1 MEEQPQEQ
9 AQQHAQE
16 QIQELAQE
24 QAEAPAVE
32 PDLLVTDPLATLQHV
47 LEREVRRADRR
58 RLELAEIRNALLQ
71 LGMGHERP
79 TGEEEPPVWE
89 PLVADV
95 APTMVQRLVETTE
108 GTIRHCVV
116 SLDAGPG
123 TDEDIRDTA
132 VARMGRGRPQRGI
145 YPLNAWQHPESRRL
159 IEIFGHAGEVQR
171 VTPEATSDFAIF
183 GESAVMAVATWGDAG
198 SNYVLIRHPMLVRV
212 FIELFERLFA
222 LALPVPASGR
232 EVDPDLELLSLLGS
246 GLKDEAIAR
255 YLGCSLRTVRRRVAV
270 LMDRFGADTRFQ
282 LGMAVAETG
291 ALRPPRR
298 ADRQRQR

>member
-1 MEEQPQEQ
+1 MEEQ
-9 AQQHAQE
+9 ATG
-16 QIQELAQE
+16 
-24 QAEAPAVE
+24 EASASSGATTPGGPETHEPAAVA
-32 PDLLVTDPLATLQHV
+32 DLLVTDPLETLHHV

-71 LGMGHERP
+71 LGQWRERP
-79 TGEEEPPVWE
+79 SGEEELSLWE
-89 PLVADV
+89 PLVAEV
-95 APTMVQRLVETTE
+95 APTMVKRLLETSE
-108 GTIRHCVV
+108 GAIRHCVV

-123 TDEDIRDTA
+123 TEEDIRDLA
-132 VARMGRGRPQRGI
+132 VARMGHGCPQRGI
-145 YPLNAWQHPESRRL
+145 YPLNAWQHPESRSL

-171 VTPEATSDFAIF
+171 VSPEATSDFAIF
-183 GESAVMAVATWGDAG
+183 GETAVMAVATWGDAG

-255 YLGCSLRTVRRRVAV
+255 YLGCSLRTVRRRVAA
-270 LMDRFGADTRFQ
+270 LMDRYGADTRFQ
-282 LGMAVAETG
+282 LGMAVAESG
-291 ALRPPRR
+291 ALRPPRP
-298 ADRQRQR
+298 ADRPRQR

>member
-1 MEEQPQEQ
+1 VAERSEEELVADAAAAGGGRQ
-9 AQQHAQE
+9 AA
-16 QIQELAQE
+16 A
-24 QAEAPAVE
+24 
-32 PDLLVTDPLATLQHV
+32 DLLVTDPLETLQHV

-71 LGMGHERP
+71 LGMRQDRP
-79 TGEEEPPVWE
+79 GGEEEPSVWE

-95 APTMVQRLVETTE
+95 APTMVERLLETTE

-123 TDEDIRDTA
+123 TEEDIRDLA
-132 VARMGRGRPQRGI
+132 VARMGQGRQQRGI

-159 IEIFGHAGEVQR
+159 IEVFGHAGEVQR
-171 VTPEATSDFAIF
+171 VTPETVSDFAIF
-183 GESAVMAVATWGDAG
+183 GDTAVMAVATWGDAG
-198 SNYVLIRHPMLVRV
+198 ANYVLIRHPMLVRL
-212 FIELFERLFA
+212 FIEFFEKLFA

-255 YLGCSLRTVRRRVAV
+255 YLGCSLRTVRRRVAQ

-282 LGMAVAETG
+282 LGVAVAESG
-291 ALRPPRR
+291 ALRPPRQ
-298 ADRQRQR
+298 AQRPRPRVG